1 MCVCVFICLPLY
13 MHAPCEEKK
22 KNGEQQFFSFEFDSA
37 PSAPGCNRTNTLFK
51 KSGRGSDLTYKSE
64 RYEKVGGRKREK
76 RAACALY
83 V

>member
-1 MCVCVFICLPLY
+1 MRPVRR
-13 MHAPCEEKK
+13 EKME
-22 KNGEQQFFSFEFDSA
+22 NSSFFSFELDSA
-37 PSAPGCNRTNTLFK
+37 PGQPGCNRTNTLFK
-51 KSGRGSDLTYKSE
+51 KSERGSDLTYKSE